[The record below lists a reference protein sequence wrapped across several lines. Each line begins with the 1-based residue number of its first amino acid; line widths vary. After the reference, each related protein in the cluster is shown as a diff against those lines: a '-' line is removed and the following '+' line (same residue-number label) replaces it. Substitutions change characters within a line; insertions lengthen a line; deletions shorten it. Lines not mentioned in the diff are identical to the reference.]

1 MNPYVALIELPLP
14 VSIAV
19 VCLPLLAITVILA
32 ARTGRGALD
41 SRANDNVSTAAIR
54 LVGGAFIFVSAFST
68 AAMWQESGRV
78 ADSID
83 QEFGHAS
90 AFVNHLEA
98 QGVPEAEPVIRDIR
112 DYATIVEGGELI
124 DARVDSTPN
133 GPNAHLFSAVRGIVE
148 LDKAGKLDASD
159 SKILLDS
166 LAAMTEARNSRLSQ
180 PHPILPLPLFVLV
193 TTLGVFTIIVAAAY
207 PSGPDRRLKWLQSL
221 TAFAVVA
228 SLLGTV
234 LFLVNSDNGWLREH
248 HLRPV
253 QLFMEETAQ
262 TMAGVPAGR

>member
-19 VCLPLLAITVILA
+19 VCLPLLAITVILTR
-32 ARTGRGALD
+32 RTGRGALD

-54 LVGGAFIFVSAFST
+54 LVGGAFIFISAFST
-68 AAMWQESGRV
+68 AAIWQESSHV
-78 ADSID
+78 ADSIG

-98 QGVPEAEPVIRDIR
+98 QGIPEAGPVIDTVRN
-112 DYATIVEGGELI
+112 YAAIVAGGELMTGGI
-124 DARVDSTPN
+124 DSTPD
-133 GPNAHLFSAVRGIVE
+133 GPNTQLLSAVRGIVE
-148 LDKAGKLDASD
+148 LDKAGKLDGSD

-180 PHPILPLPLFVLV
+180 PHPILPFPLFVLV
-193 TTLGVFTIIVAAAY
+193 TTLGVFTIVVAAAY
-207 PSGPDRRLKWLQSL
+207 PSGPDRRLKWIQSL

-234 LFLVNSDNGWLREH
+234 LFLVNGDSGWLREH
-248 HLRPV
+248 HLRPA
-253 QLFMEETAQ
+253 QLFMEETNA
-262 TMAGVPAGR
+262 MMKELPAGR